1 MRKGEL
7 SQYISLL
14 SVPIFKNVDFY
25 TVITLK
31 MKNYQ
36 LVVILFDGT
45 FIQVYHI
52 SFNSKFNVKF
62 NSGLKLPLQWHLC
75 YVKVSLTAV
84 FQAFLL

>member
-7 SQYISLL
+7 SQYISLP

-31 MKNYQ
+31 MKKYQ
-36 LVVILFDGT
+36 LIVILFDDT

-52 SFNSKFNVKF
+52 SFNSKFNVNF
-62 NSGLKLPLQWHLC
+62 NSGLKLPL
-75 YVKVSLTAV
+75 
-84 FQAFLL
+84 